1 MEVTGTKVEFDPV
14 VVVAA
19 PVPVAAGVLLP
30 QPANA
35 IAATAPAVSSNP
47 RATVRRVII
56 SVFASRR
63 LPLAG

>member
-1 MEVTGTKVEFDPV
+1 VTGTKVELDPV
-14 VVVAA
+14 VAVV
-19 PVPVAAGVLLP
+19 VPDPLFAVGWPLP
-30 QPANA
+30 QPANT
-35 IAATAPAVSSNP
+35 IAATVPVVSSNP

>member
-1 MEVTGTKVEFDPV
+1 MKVEFDPV
-14 VVVAA
+14 VAVVV
-19 PVPVAAGVLLP
+19 VPDPLLAVGWPLP
-30 QPANA
+30 QPANT
-35 IAATAPAVSSNP
+35 IAATVPVVSNNP